1 MSDDWKIRFGTA
13 GTSDSFTAQGYK
25 NSLDIPAYTA
35 GMGLDAFEYQCGHGV
50 RLGLDKAR
58 QMADDAA
65 ARGILFSV
73 HAPYYISA
81 SSLDEE
87 KRLNSVNYL
96 LQSAALCR
104 ALGGRRVIFH
114 SGSCGRQSR
123 EAALEKALDTL
134 KRAQDAL
141 DEAGFAEITLCPETM
156 GKIGQLGTLE
166 EVLALCGVDRRI
178 TPCIDFGHLNARTL
192 GGIRSKADYAAILDR
207 IGEALGDARA
217 RQFHVH
223 FSRIEYSKGGEKRHW
238 TFAETQFGP
247 EPQPLMEL
255 LAERGLAPVIICE
268 SAGTQAED
276 AKTMKR
282 FFEACLCTTSQS
294 GLRPPAPLVG
304 EPLA

>member
-1 MSDDWKIRFGTA
+1 MSEWKIRFGTA
-13 GTSDSFTAQGYK
+13 GTSDSFTAMGYK
-25 NSLDIPAYTA
+25 NSLDIPAYTEK
-35 GMGLDAFEYQCGHGV
+35 MGLDAFEYQCGYGV

-134 KRAQDAL
+134 KRVQDAL
-141 DEAGFAEITLCPETM
+141 DEAGFAEIILCPETM